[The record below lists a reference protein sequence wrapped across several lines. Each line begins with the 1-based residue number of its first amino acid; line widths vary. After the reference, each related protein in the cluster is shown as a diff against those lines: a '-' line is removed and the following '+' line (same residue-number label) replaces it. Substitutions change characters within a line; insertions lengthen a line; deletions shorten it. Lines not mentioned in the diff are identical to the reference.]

1 MLTTNT
7 GALARHKVAQEFARE
22 LIDKGWRVKTSW
34 QAANGNWQLH
44 LVIDG
49 FAAMR
54 MHESDVALYLPN
66 AKRWVIDLSAVV
78 GPDDVYASEEFY
90 RAEDFNAKS
99 IRATY
104 QRLIDEIDRRV
115 IGKTVAAEQAWKQSC
130 ENSDEWA
137 RRSRAII
144 LRADSP
150 TQ

>member
-1 MLTTNT
+1 MPTCE
-7 GALARHKVAQEFARE
+7 ASERYVVAQAFVRE
-22 LIDKGWRVKTSW
+22 LETKGWRVMKMW
-34 QAANGNWQLH
+34 QSFSKDWRIS
-44 LVIDG
+44 VSIEG
-49 FAAMR
+49 FATLR
-54 MHESDVALYLPN
+54 MFENDTGLYRQD
-66 AKRWVIDLSAVV
+66 AKRWVIDLSTVV
-78 GPDDVYASEEFY
+78 GPDDIYVSEEFY

-115 IGKTVAAEQAWKQSC
+115 IDKTVAAETEWKRAC

-144 LRADSP
+144 LREDSP